1 MEIMEKAIAM
11 KIPHMISRPLE
22 KTPYLMKIKI
32 TGRNS
37 MTNNWHCTL
46 INVNMTIKDIF
57 FQCSL
62 KRIFNNVFMLNTL
75 VK

>member
-11 KIPHMISRPLE
+11 KIPHMISRQLE
-22 KTPYLMKIKI
+22 KTPSLMKIKI